1 MRNDFLEALLKLFQ
15 ENPGAEASVAAL
27 CAKAGYSRSTF
38 YRYFDSLPEA
48 HEALEDRVVPTG
60 VLQALVAG
68 GDAVGMEDITGAF
81 LGYQATVT
89 RATLTLGAALVA
101 ALVRS
106 AYRAQVSAQKAPFE
120 TERRRLQAKSMH
132 ELEAA
137 KAKADA
143 ANKSRSEFLANMSHD
158 IRTPMNAI
166 VGLTKLMEHDKDDPE
181 KMDAYLHKIQ
191 TSSQHLLSLINDV
204 LDMSKIE
211 SSEVTLGREPIS
223 LADQV
228 AQIDSIIRSQA
239 ESRSQT
245 FTIRVHELTHEHFIG
260 DAMRLRQLHHL
271 SRRSHAA

>member
-1 MRNDFLEALLKLFQ
+1 MCIVGKSITNNAL
-15 ENPGAEASVAAL
+15 
-27 CAKAGYSRSTF
+27 
-38 YRYFDSLPEA
+38 
-48 HEALEDRVVPTG
+48 
-60 VLQALVAG
+60 
-68 GDAVGMEDITGAF
+68 

-89 RATLTLGAALVA
+89 RTTLTLGAALLALVA
-101 ALVRS
+101 ALVYS
-106 AYRAQVSAQKAPFE
+106 TYRAQVSAQKAQFE

-143 ANKSRSEFLANMSHD
+143 ANKSRSEFQANMSND

-211 SSEVTLGREPIS
+211 SSEVTLGRKPIS

-239 ESRSQT
+239 ESP
-245 FTIRVHELTHEHFIG
+245 IKPP
-260 DAMRLRQLHHL
+260 
-271 SRRSHAA
+271 

>member
-1 MRNDFLEALLKLFQ
+1 MCIVGKPVTNNAL
-15 ENPGAEASVAAL
+15 
-27 CAKAGYSRSTF
+27 
-38 YRYFDSLPEA
+38 
-48 HEALEDRVVPTG
+48 
-60 VLQALVAG
+60 
-68 GDAVGMEDITGAF
+68 

-89 RATLTLGAALVA
+89 RTTLTLGAALLALVA
-101 ALVRS
+101 ALVCS

-120 TERRRLQAKSMH
+120 TERRRLQAKSTH

-181 KMDAYLHKIQ
+181 KMDAYPHKTQ

-211 SSEVTLGREPIS
+211 SSEVTLGCEPIS

-228 AQIDSIIRSQA
+228 AQIDSIIRWQA
-239 ESRSQT
+239 ENRSQT

-260 DAMRLRQLHHL
+260 DAMHLRQLHHL

>member
-1 MRNDFLEALLKLFQ
+1 MCIVGKSITNNAL
-15 ENPGAEASVAAL
+15 
-27 CAKAGYSRSTF
+27 
-38 YRYFDSLPEA
+38 
-48 HEALEDRVVPTG
+48 
-60 VLQALVAG
+60 
-68 GDAVGMEDITGAF
+68 

-89 RATLTLGAALVA
+89 RATLTLGAALLALVA
-101 ALVRS
+101 ALVCS
-106 AYRAQVSAQKAPFE
+106 AYRAQVSAQKTQFE

-143 ANKSRSEFLANMSHD
+143 ANKSKSEFLANMSHD
-158 IRTPMNAI
+158 IRTPMNVI
-166 VGLTKLMEHDKDDPE
+166 VGLTKLMEHDKNDPE
-181 KMDAYLHKIQ
+181 KTDAHLHKIQ

-204 LDMSKIE
+204 LDMSKTE
-211 SSEVTLGREPIS
+211 SNEVTLGREPIS

-239 ESRSQT
+239 KNRSQT
-245 FTIRVHELTHEHFIG
+245 FTICVHELTHEHFIG

>member
-1 MRNDFLEALLKLFQ
+1 MCIVGKSITNNAL
-15 ENPGAEASVAAL
+15 
-27 CAKAGYSRSTF
+27 
-38 YRYFDSLPEA
+38 
-48 HEALEDRVVPTG
+48 
-60 VLQALVAG
+60 
-68 GDAVGMEDITGAF
+68 

-89 RATLTLGAALVA
+89 RATLTLGAALLALMA
-101 ALVRS
+101 ALVCS
-106 AYRAQVSAQKAPFE
+106 AYRAQVSAQKAQFE

-143 ANKSRSEFLANMSHD
+143 ANKSKSEFLASMSHD

-204 LDMSKIE
+204 LDMSIIE

-239 ESRSQT
+239 ESRSKT
-245 FTIRVHELTHEHFIG
+245 FIIRVHELTHEHFIG

-271 SRRSHAA
+271 SQRSHAA

>member
-1 MRNDFLEALLKLFQ
+1 MPLCNSAARSLRRSWRIAHGSLVCIVGKSITKNAL
-15 ENPGAEASVAAL
+15 
-27 CAKAGYSRSTF
+27 
-38 YRYFDSLPEA
+38 
-48 HEALEDRVVPTG
+48 
-60 VLQALVAG
+60 
-68 GDAVGMEDITGAF
+68 

-89 RATLTLGAALVA
+89 RATLTLGAALLALVA
-101 ALVRS
+101 ALVYS
-106 AYRAQVSAQKAPFE
+106 AYRAQVSAQKAQFE

-137 KAKADA
+137 KAKVDA
-143 ANKSRSEFLANMSHD
+143 ANKSKSEFLANMSHD
-158 IRTPMNAI
+158 IRTPMNTI

-181 KMDAYLHKIQ
+181 KTDAHLHKIQ

-245 FTIRVHELTHEHFIG
+245 FTIRAHELTREHFIG